1 MPLGTIKLHI
11 NNKLVQTKYCPAKH
25 KKHNYCACKGKITQH
40 HALFHAHAKQLAPTT
55 RGEIMQQSMLRQSV
69 RKQTAPAMAL
79 LRESHAE
86 GHVKTTA
93 RARNGT

>member
-1 MPLGTIKLHI
+1 
-11 NNKLVQTKYCPAKH
+11 
-25 KKHNYCACKGKITQH
+25 
-40 HALFHAHAKQLAPTT
+40 
-55 RGEIMQQSMLRQSV
+55 MQQSMLRQSV